1 MFRKFN
7 SHFKTPLNFV
17 NRSTNADL
25 APLLL
30 HSCTVHSEAVHN
42 SGHQFMFNCTVVPH
56 ANVYKYHQQN
66 NHAHRKSVV
75 IWQLSH
81 KYISNT
87 PLTFLFLHSHC
98 WRVPYDELTLINAET
113 VLNYIGQWLVL
124 PPLMRQSY
132 LISTCRVATFKCY
145 PNSYNPSQDL
155 PSA

>member
-17 NRSTNADL
+17 NPSTNADL

-75 IWQLSH
+75 
-81 KYISNT
+81 T
-87 PLTFLFLHSHC
+87 
-98 WRVPYDELTLINAET
+98 
-113 VLNYIGQWLVL
+113 
-124 PPLMRQSY
+124 
-132 LISTCRVATFKCY
+132 
-145 PNSYNPSQDL
+145 
-155 PSA
+155 

>member
-42 SGHQFMFNCTVVPH
+42 SGLQFKLNCTVVPH

-66 NHAHRKSVV
+66 NHAHKKSVV

-81 KYISNT
+81 KHIFVNSFIQDVFNS
-87 PLTFLFLHSHC
+87 LFMLFH
-98 WRVPYDELTLINAET
+98 N
-113 VLNYIGQWLVL
+113 
-124 PPLMRQSY
+124 
-132 LISTCRVATFKCY
+132 
-145 PNSYNPSQDL
+145 PN
-155 PSA
+155 